1 MISTI
6 LIENYRAIRKLNIE
20 GLKQVNIIVG
30 PNNSGKSSFLE
41 AIYLASAF
49 VDPEDKI
56 FPVSLEIPGR
66 GRNKLIYLL
75 SRRGEAP
82 FSASVESIWK
92 SEMKRILWF
101 NYDTSNPIKIA
112 LKINNVVVQV
122 NISAEKLYPA
132 GVLEIKKPQSEFLSK
147 VTFIDNSTLR
157 MLKHLEDKLWFNI
170 LLSDLDKDIIS
181 LLKGGYNVD
190 AEYVTFMPVMGQYR
204 LIVKLKKGAVRVNDL
219 GDGARYAILLAMVL
233 SSLKDTALLL
243 EEPETHQHPAGLAET
258 LKIMYMLAKMRN
270 IQIFITTHSIELVRI
285 ASRIAEEK
293 EIPLAIYFFER
304 KMDGEIDVRKVTPE
318 DKDILEKLGI
328 DIRFLHLF

>member
-56 FPVSLEIPGR
+56 FPTSLENGR
-66 GRNKLIYLL
+66 KRNKLVYLL
-75 SRRGEAP
+75 SRRGEV
-82 FSASVESIWK
+82 SLSTRVEKIWG
-92 SEMKRILWF
+92 SEIKRILWF
-101 NYDTSNPIKIA
+101 NYDISNPIKIA
-112 LKINNVVVQV
+112 LKIHNITVQM
-122 NISAEKLYPA
+122 NISADKPYPRGIPEVKDA
-132 GVLEIKKPQSEFLSK
+132 PSKFLSN
-147 VTFIDNSTLR
+147 VVFIDNEALR
-157 MLKHLEDKLWFNI
+157 LMKHLEDKLWFNI
-170 LLSDLDKDIIS
+170 LLSDLDKDIVS
-181 LLKGGYNVD
+181 LLKEGYNVD